1 MRFLR
6 LSLTGLFLVSLTLGL
21 MVYAGQLVYSAVQA
35 RMTDEPSVPQRRE
48 RVFSVN
54 LVEARL
60 GTQTPILTAYGSID
74 SRRTLEIRARTGG
87 TIVDLAQDFENGG
100 RVRRGQLLARIDP
113 AEAQFTLER
122 AESDLTDARDEV
134 REASRALELAGQD
147 LEAAETQA
155 ELQQRAFQRQLDLQD
170 RGVGTS
176 AAVETAELAAAQT
189 NQAVVSRRQAEA
201 AAEARV
207 AQAQTQLARARTA
220 YAEAEKR
227 LDDTEITAEFSGT
240 LRDVAVV
247 RGRFVSANEKMA
259 DLVDPTALDVA
270 FRISTGQYAR
280 LLDDDGNLTR
290 APVRIRLETYGENIE
305 TTGHI
310 TRDSASVAEGET
322 GRLIFARL
330 DEPQGFKPGDFVTV
344 EVTEPE
350 VENVA
355 RLPAT
360 ALGPDG
366 TVLALSG
373 EDRLRVLQ
381 VTLLRRQGNDILV
394 RGDGLD
400 GAEIVAE
407 RSPLLGPGIK
417 VRPLRAEATAQK
429 AAADLIELSE
439 ERRARLRG
447 FVQTSDMPETM
458 RTRLLSELSE
468 PRVPASTV
476 ERLERRMG
484 G

>member
-6 LSLTGLFLVSLTLGL
+6 LSLTGLFLASLTLGL
-21 MVYAGQLVYSAVQA
+21 MVYAGHLVYSAVQA
-35 RMTDEPSVPQRRE
+35 RMTDEPSLPQRRE

-54 LVEARL
+54 LVEAHL
-60 GTQTPILTAYGSID
+60 GTQTPVLTAYGSVE
-74 SRRTLEIRARTGG
+74 SRRTLEIRARSGG
-87 TIVDLAQDFENGG
+87 MIVDLAQNFENGG

-122 AESDLTDARDEV
+122 AESGLTDARDEV
-134 REASRALELAGQD
+134 REASRALDLAGQD
-147 LEAAETQA
+147 LEAAEIQA
-155 ELQQRAFQRQLDLQD
+155 ELQQRAFQRQLDLQE

-176 AAVETAELAAAQT
+176 AAVETAELVAAQS

-201 AAEARV
+201 AADARV

-227 LDDTEITAEFSGT
+227 LGDTQITAEFSGT

-259 DLVDPTALDVA
+259 DLVDPRALDVA

-280 LLDDDGNLTR
+280 LLDEDGEPTR
-290 APVRIRLETYGENIE
+290 APVRIQLEAYGENIE

-310 TRDSASVAEGET
+310 TRDSASVAEGQT
-322 GRLIFARL
+322 GRLIFARM
-330 DEPQGFKPGDFVTV
+330 DEPDGFKLGDFVTV
-344 EVTEPE
+344 EVTEPPI
-350 VENVA
+350 ENVA

-360 ALGPDG
+360 ALGADG

-373 EDRLRVLQ
+373 EDRLRVLE
-381 VTLLRRQGNDILV
+381 VTLMRRQGNELLV

-417 VRPLRAEATAQK
+417 VRPLRSEAAEHE

-447 FVQTSDMPETM
+447 FVQTSDMPDAM
-458 RTRLLSELSE
+458 RTRFLAELSE
-468 PRVPASTV
+468 RRVPATTV